1 MIASAPQ
8 PSRRARRRGLEPGAG
23 AVRAACTAGAAAR
36 AAGAARTGVAAA
48 LWLAVASPAMAALF
62 GTLFAGSP
70 PATLGVR
77 DGRLAPCPDR
87 PNCVSS
93 EATDDAHRVAALDF
107 TGDPAAALQR
117 LDRVIAGQDSASIVT
132 RRDGYLHAEF
142 TTRLMGF
149 VDDFEAR
156 VDLAAGVI
164 QVRSASRL
172 GYGDLGV
179 NRGRVEAI
187 RAAFRATA
195 K

>member
-1 MIASAPQ
+1 MIRSAPH
-8 PSRRARRRGLEPGAG
+8 PGRRVRTRGWATGRG
-23 AVRAACTAGAAAR
+23 AVRAALG
-36 AAGAARTGVAAA
+36 ARTALAAVAAT
-48 LWLAVASPAMAALF
+48 LWLAVAPPALAAVF

-93 EATDDAHRVAALDF
+93 EATDDAHRVAALNF
-107 TGDPAAALQR
+107 TGDPAAALRR
-117 LDRVIAGQDSASIVT
+117 LEQVIAAQDGASIVT
-132 RRDGYLHAEF
+132 RADGYLHAEF
-142 TTRLMGF
+142 TTWLMGF

-156 VDLAAGVI
+156 LDPTAGVI

-187 RAAFRATA
+187 RAAFQAAA

>member
-1 MIASAPQ
+1 MIASAPP
-8 PSRRARRRGLEPGAG
+8 PSDRVRPRRSKTGRG
-23 AVRAACTAGAAAR
+23 AVLAGRAALAA
-36 AAGAARTGVAAA
+36 VAAA

-107 TGDPAAALQR
+107 TGDPAAALRR
-117 LDRVIAGQDSASIVT
+117 LDQVIAGQDGASIVT

-156 VDLAAGVI
+156 LDPAAGVI

-179 NRGRVEAI
+179 NRRRVEAI

>member
-1 MIASAPQ
+1 
-8 PSRRARRRGLEPGAG
+8 
-23 AVRAACTAGAAAR
+23 
-36 AAGAARTGVAAA
+36 
-48 LWLAVASPAMAALF
+48 MAALF

-107 TGDPAAALQR
+107 TGDPAAALRR
-117 LDRVIAGQDSASIVT
+117 LDQVIAGQDGASIVT

-142 TTRLMGF
+142 QTRLMGF

-156 VDLAAGVI
+156 VDPAAGVI